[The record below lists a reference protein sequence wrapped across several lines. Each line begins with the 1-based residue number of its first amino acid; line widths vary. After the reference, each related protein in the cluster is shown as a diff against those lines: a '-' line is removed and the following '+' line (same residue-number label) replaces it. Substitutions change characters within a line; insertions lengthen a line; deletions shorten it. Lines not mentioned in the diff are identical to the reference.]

1 MSHEESFEEES
12 SDGSTKLTHSIFSGP
27 SEDYTCALNNGVK
40 ALVGDWSGLLGDSV
54 GYGAEE
60 AIEKTMCAA
69 RNYLS
74 GLVTI
79 TIGIN
84 GLGWLVK

>member
-40 ALVGDWSGLLGDSV
+40 ALVGDWSGLLGDS
-54 GYGAEE
+54 
-60 AIEKTMCAA
+60 
-69 RNYLS
+69 LS
-74 GLVTI
+74 GAVSTFILESIVGLSYI
-79 TIGIN
+79 VGIRPEFF
-84 GLGWLVK
+84 LVK

>member
-40 ALVGDWSGLLGDSV
+40 ALVGDWSGLLGALKGNETEIELSV
-54 GYGAEE
+54 ILRSYKLQ
-60 AIEKTMCAA
+60 AIEHSP
-69 RNYLS
+69 LF
-74 GLVTI
+74 
-79 TIGIN
+79 
-84 GLGWLVK
+84 

>member
-40 ALVGDWSGLLGDSV
+40 ALVGDWSGLLGASW
-54 GYGAEE
+54 GASSE
-60 AIEKTMCAA
+60 IEFFVSLT
-69 RNYLS
+69 NY
-74 GLVTI
+74 VKI
-79 TIGIN
+79 RRIRIN
-84 GLGWLVK
+84 FT

>member
-40 ALVGDWSGLLGDSV
+40 ALVGDWSGLLGDS
-54 GYGAEE
+54 
-60 AIEKTMCAA
+60 
-69 RNYLS
+69 LS
-74 GLVTI
+74 GTVTI
-79 TIGIN
+79 FIIIILESIHAGRSYTVGKVQR
-84 GLGWLVK
+84 LL

>member
-40 ALVGDWSGLLGDSV
+40 ALVGDWSGLLGDSLW
-54 GYGAEE
+54 GDSILILGFFYGSHPY
-60 AIEKTMCAA
+60 T
-69 RNYLS
+69 
-74 GLVTI
+74 
-79 TIGIN
+79 
-84 GLGWLVK
+84 LGKVHEFYN